1 MKRNEERTAPGS
13 RMKEQKNGIKSE
25 EKRRNKDK
33 TEQK

>member
-1 MKRNEERTAPGS
+1 MKRNEERTALGS
-13 RMKEQKNGIKSE
+13 TMKEQKNGIKSE